1 MKRFVYLVK
10 YSLLVAT
17 ILLIHGITSY
27 RIAVFVVA
35 AMKHPNLIF
44 STYVL
49 VHLR

>member
-1 MKRFVYLVK
+1 MRWFLYIVK

-17 ILLIHGITSY
+17 IHDITSY
-27 RIAVFVVA
+27 RIAVFIVA

-49 VHLR
+49 GHLR